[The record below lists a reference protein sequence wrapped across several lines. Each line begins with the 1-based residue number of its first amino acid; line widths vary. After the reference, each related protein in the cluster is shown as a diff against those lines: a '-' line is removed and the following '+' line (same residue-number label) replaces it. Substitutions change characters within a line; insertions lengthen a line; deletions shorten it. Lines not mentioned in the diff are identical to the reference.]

1 MDYVPDTSCSAPLL
15 IVYRLV
21 SHQPRARY
29 IGTGFQRFLDG
40 FLIRRGR
47 RRFGLAHELR
57 WNLPHVLDLDGGRVG
72 ANRNVEIRTFHLQK
86 PRVLISVE
94 SSPLWRSKY
103 SRKKPPL
110 NHVFTLAILI
120 HSRGGD
126 EEMYIVETLAKNR
139 RLYPGEG
146 KGCKTIG
153 RELKRSKASVKKRIR
168 GKETSQRYKRRQ
180 AVDPV

>member
-1 MDYVPDTSCSAPLL
+1 MRNDWFLTNRAPGTSVPASSASLM
-15 IVYRLV
+15 
-21 SHQPRARY
+21 A
-29 IGTGFQRFLDG
+29 FLSG
-40 FLIRRGR
+40 AG
-47 RRFGLAHELR
+47 GGGSGWR

-72 ANRNVEIRTFHLQK
+72 ANRNVEIRTFHLLK

-146 KGCKTIG
+146 KGC
-153 RELKRSKASVKKRIR
+153 
-168 GKETSQRYKRRQ
+168 
-180 AVDPV
+180 